1 MKAFLLLLFLSWLL
15 NFFLPWW
22 AALLPAFFIGA
33 WLLESS
39 FSAFM
44 TGFLAV
50 GFAWGLQAL
59 YIHIANEAILST
71 RIAEMM
77 QVGSPYMVLLF
88 TFLIG
93 AVLGS
98 LGVITGY
105 YFKVIFRNNK

>member
-1 MKAFLLLLFLSWLL
+1 MKAFFLLLFLSWLL

-22 AALLPAFFIGA
+22 AALIPAFFIGA
-33 WLLESS
+33 WLLENSL
-39 FSAFM
+39 SAFI

-59 YIHIANEAILST
+59 YIHISNEAILSS

-93 AVLGS
+93 AVLGA

-105 YFKVIFRNNK
+105 YFKVMFRKK